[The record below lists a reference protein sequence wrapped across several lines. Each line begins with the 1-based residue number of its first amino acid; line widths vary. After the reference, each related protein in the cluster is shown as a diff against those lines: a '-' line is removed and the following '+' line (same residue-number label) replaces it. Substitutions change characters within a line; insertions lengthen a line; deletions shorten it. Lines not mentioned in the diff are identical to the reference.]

1 MTTIRIRKGT
11 NGFRYSVCDDK
22 GRWFGNFE
30 KLSDIRKHWKEEIK
44 RGQVQLI
51 RELDQLPDTS
61 LHEGAKKALEGILK
75 SHAQKN
81 RGK

>member
-30 KLSDIRKHWKEEIK
+30 KLSDIRKHWKEAIK
-44 RGQVQLI
+44 QGQVQLI
-51 RELDQLPDTS
+51 RELDQLPDMSQNERTKKRIKS
-61 LHEGAKKALEGILK
+61 ILTAYTKEG
-75 SHAQKN
+75 
-81 RGK
+81 